1 MTDTGVT
8 RRDFHT
14 VHHLVWE
21 AAGHPPVPPGHVLI
35 FCDGNKRNFSL
46 DNLELLSRS
55 ALMRRNSIHNYGPE
69 LARLSQLRGAV
80 TQQINL
86 LSKNKSSNEQGVS
99 A

>member
-1 MTDTGVT
+1 
-8 RRDFHT
+8 
-14 VHHLVWE
+14 
-21 AAGHPPVPPGHVLI
+21 VLI
-35 FCDGNKRNFSL
+35 FCDGNKRNFAL